1 MVSLSLSCAVW
12 PGLKLW
18 STDDEFMFALVWTI
32 WLTLNRVK
40 FYKIPREL
48 IRLSSILIL
57 SVGTTFIQ
65 ILVYT
70 GFRSTFN
77 HVWSRFKTLIGR
89 RWEWTKVVELVNL
102 RVGEFCSFVCLS
114 TSAATLSYQFHL
126 PRTYFSPTGIFR
138 LRISTDINLRR
149 VNKIK
154 FLFGSILVPVFF
166 RVSDLKP
173 VFIYPSECEFRT
185 GFRSRRDF
193 RPTFPHLF
201 RQENRS
207 KIFRRDTRLSMLIY
221 LAFTLVVNGWKL
233 K

>member
-1 MVSLSLSCAVW
+1 MDGLQYVEVYQAVKQKV
-12 PGLKLW
+12 LRQ
-18 STDDEFMFALVWTI
+18 F
-32 WLTLNRVK
+32 WLTTSLTYSCTNELPYHVVSSVPLQHISLLIQTKTIAEFILEMENSSQTEKLPMTARLNR
-40 FYKIPREL
+40 
-48 IRLSSILIL
+48 
-57 SVGTTFIQ
+57 
-65 ILVYT
+65 
-70 GFRSTFN
+70 
-77 HVWSRFKTLIGR
+77 
-89 RWEWTKVVELVNL
+89 NL
-102 RVGEFCSFVCLS
+102 ETEIS
-114 TSAATLSYQFHL
+114 
-126 PRTYFSPTGIFR
+126 

-207 KIFRRDTRLSMLIY
+207 MTFRRDTRLSMLIY

>member
-126 PRTYFSPTGIFR
+126 PRTYFSPTFPYGDIF
-138 LRISTDINLRR
+138 
-149 VNKIK
+149 
-154 FLFGSILVPVFF
+154 
-166 RVSDLKP
+166 
-173 VFIYPSECEFRT
+173 
-185 GFRSRRDF
+185 
-193 RPTFPHLF
+193 TFPLRSPTLHEITPRLHL
-201 RQENRS
+201 QYS
-207 KIFRRDTRLSMLIY
+207 ARRRPARRLLH
-221 LAFTLVVNGWKL
+221 L
-233 K
+233 